1 MELEEELRSERAMFE
16 REQANLDELDNT
28 LENSVLQEG
37 RN

>member
-1 MELEEELRSERAMFE
+1 MELEEELRTERAKFE
-16 REQANLDELDNT
+16 REQAKLDELYNT